1 MAMACKYADCKSEN
15 HRIQT
20 PGLFSTTHYCLDCKR
35 TFEVV
40 TSKVKWGLVA
50 LGAAIGIDLSSQNSA

>member
-1 MAMACKYADCKSEN
+1 MACKYPDCQSEN

-20 PGLFSTTHYCLDCKR
+20 PGLFSTTHYCMDCKR

-40 TSKVKWGLVA
+40 TSKVKWTFAAVGA
-50 LGAAIGIDLSSQNSA
+50 LIGIDLAS